1 MLWII
6 RFLSGERFRKA
17 TKEENAFGSAL
28 FVPVPIF
35 IFAGVQIMTHS
46 KALSNSTSEV
56 FLWVCAVVGI
66 VLFLLVTLVSA
77 RYIPAR
83 FSYLIA
89 AVVCA
94 NLLFGALA
102 THLIKKCSRHFFQN
116 IVTI

>member
-1 MLWII
+1 MLWLWII

-28 FVPVPIF
+28 FVLVPIF

-66 VLFLLVTLVSA
+66 VLFLLVTLVWA

-89 AVVCA
+89 A
-94 NLLFGALA
+94 LSGQLHFGRLGTLA
-102 THLIKKCSRHFFQN
+102 QQAGTPNK
-116 IVTI
+116 